1 MWYLRKFCRTV
12 VHSFTEKT
20 KGTFPQNPRGRN
32 AEMRSE
38 VCILMHTCSRRAW
51 IFTQSGFSWS
61 PSILISGSDFHSA
74 SNQFLHGAIEINSN
88 LVSLFVDKSWPNFS
102 SVILVLCIIG
112 EKVSTGGRKNWSNYV
127 HYCISNFSP
136 LCNCSLLKM
145 DLHLFAQDQL
155 IFMAR
160 GQVFSG

>member
-1 MWYLRKFCRTV
+1 MCSLRKFCRTV

-20 KGTFPQNPRGRN
+20 KGTFPQNL
-32 AEMRSE
+32 RSE
-38 VCILMHTCSRRAW
+38 MQKCGLRFAFMHKCSQRAW

-61 PSILISGSDFHSA
+61 PSILISGPDFHSA
-74 SNQFLHGAIEINSN
+74 SKQFLHRVIEINSN

-136 LCNCSLLKM
+136 LCNSSLLKM

-160 GQVFSG
+160 GQVFLS